1 MNYAHMSEGAL
12 LKKIVTEELYRYEA
26 HYGKA
31 ICPKAKSVFM
41 RKIFRWVL
49 LLLLIIAGTVALFT
63 SGIDLLSSPYIS
75 LFASGI
81 DLLLSPYIVI
91 LIIVFIAT
99 FSTKK
104 SLNRQI
110 SILL

>member
-63 SGIDLLSSPYIS
+63 SGIDLL
-75 LFASGI
+75 
-81 DLLLSPYIVI
+81 LSPYIVI